1 MMEETVKHYDYLMV
15 GGGMAA
21 AYAAEGIREVDSSG
35 TIGLITTDRDEP
47 YTRPALTKKLWTDED
62 FTEDKVSLETSEKTG
77 ADIFLEAEVKSI
89 DTENNIVETADGR
102 QFGYSKLLLS
112 TGGEPQRID
121 GPEDERVLAFRS
133 WKDYRDLRG
142 KYAGEG
148 KHVLVV
154 GGSYIGTELAAN
166 LALNGTT
173 VTFIYPQ
180 DLLSGNRFPEE
191 LAKEYEERYRNHGI
205 TLMNSTRA
213 DSYSIVDDQVVLK
226 LENGDTVT
234 GDALVLGVGVK
245 PRLSLAEEAGLGVD
259 DGVTADEYLKT
270 SDSDIYAAGDIVSY
284 PDPILGRNRI
294 EHVDHA
300 RKSGTTAG
308 KNMAG
313 AQEPYDY
320 TPYFYSV
327 VFDISWK
334 AIGTLDPE
342 LDYVIDEVDGG
353 KVVYYLKDNKPV
365 GIITW
370 NVEPDLDEVRAV
382 LQSPPASKEGLKGLI
397 REKEED

>member
-1 MMEETVKHYDYLMV
+1 MMEETVKYFDYLLV

-21 AYAAEGIREVDSSG
+21 GNAAEGIREVDSEG

-47 YTRPALTKKLWTDED
+47 YTRPALTKKLWTDEE
-62 FTEDKVSLETSEKTG
+62 FTEDKVPLNTKDKTG
-77 ADIFLEAEVKSI
+77 ADLFLETEVKSI
-89 DTENNIVETADGR
+89 DKENKLVKTTDGQ
-102 QFGYSKLLLS
+102 QFSYKKLLLS

-121 GPEDERVLAFRS
+121 GPKDERVIAFRS
-133 WKDYRDLRG
+133 WEDYRLLR
-142 KYAGEG
+142 KISGEG

-166 LALNGTT
+166 LALNDTK

-180 DLLSGNRFPEE
+180 EMLSSNRFPEE
-191 LAKEYEERYRNHGI
+191 LAKEYEERYKNQGI
-205 TLMNSTRA
+205 TLMSNTRA
-213 DSYSIVDDQVVLK
+213 DSYTIEDNQIVLK
-226 LENGDTVT
+226 LENGKTVT
-234 GDALVLGVGVK
+234 GDALVLGVGVE
-245 PRLSLAEEAGLGVD
+245 PRLALAEEAGLDVD
-259 DGVTADEYLKT
+259 DGVTSDEYLRT
-270 SDSDIYAAGDIVSY
+270 SDPDIFAAGDIVSY
-284 PDPILGRNRI
+284 PDPILGQNRI

-300 RKSGTTAG
+300 EKSGTVAG

-313 AQEPYDY
+313 ANEPYDY

-342 LDYVIDEVDGG
+342 LDYYIDNVDGG
-353 KVVYYLKDNKPV
+353 KVVYYLKDDKPV

-370 NVEPDLDEVRAV
+370 NVEPDLDEVREV
-382 LQSPPASKEGLKGLI
+382 LKNPPESKEQLKGLI
-397 REKEED
+397 RENEDE